1 MAPAALA
8 DNRITKATADRQ
20 DELTIN
26 SAKLVSVLST
36 ACRQW
41 HADRA
46 QIRFA
51 IVLPL
56 YNDDNAIIGS
66 SGNQRLSIYS
76 GLLFLQ
82 TSSSKKTENFHA
94 DH

>member
-41 HADRA
+41 HTDRA

-51 IVLPL
+51 IVLRL